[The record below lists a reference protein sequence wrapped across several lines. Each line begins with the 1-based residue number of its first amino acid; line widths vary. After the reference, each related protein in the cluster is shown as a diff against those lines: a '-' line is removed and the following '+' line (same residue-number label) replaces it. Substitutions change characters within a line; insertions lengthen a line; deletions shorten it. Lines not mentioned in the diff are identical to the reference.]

1 MARTAGSGLLPLAA
15 DITLIVLMTQS
26 SAKAWFQ
33 RGQIDEA
40 DGPGTD
46 TPGPPLAPGPCTLSP
61 ALGRLPWTPGLG
73 APAQDRCHDDK
84 NGAVRPSSL

>member
-1 MARTAGSGLLPLAA
+1 MVPA
-15 DITLIVLMTQS
+15 
-26 SAKAWFQ
+26 
-33 RGQIDEA
+33 GQIDEA

-84 NGAVRPSSL
+84 NGAARPVFSLTSSRSAGS

>member
-1 MARTAGSGLLPLAA
+1 MVPAGQVNG
-15 DITLIVLMTQS
+15 T
-26 SAKAWFQ
+26 
-33 RGQIDEA
+33 

-73 APAQDRCHDDK
+73 APTQDRCHGAK
-84 NGAVRPSSL
+84 NDTVRPVFSLTSSRSASS